1 MGNNIALVGL
11 AKKAGFLVVGEE
23 SVSAAVRTKKA
34 RALLSA
40 DDASP
45 RSVRQAK
52 SFSAA
57 SGIPHVTLPYTKE
70 ELGAVA
76 GRGTPGMLAITDI
89 GIAAKLVAK
98 LAADDP
104 ERYGA
109 AAETLG
115 AKAAKMLERRR
126 EALAHKRNL
135 RTGKRRRT
143 L

>member
-1 MGNNIALVGL
+1 MGNNLTLLGL
-11 AKKAGFLVVGEE
+11 AKKAGFLVVGGE

-40 DDASP
+40 SDASP
-45 RSVRQAK
+45 RSIRQAK
-52 SFSAA
+52 GFADA
-57 SGIPHVTLPYTKE
+57 GGIAHAVLPYTKE
-70 ELGAVA
+70 ELGALA
-76 GRGTPGMLAITDI
+76 GRGSPGMLAITDI
-89 GIAAKLVAK
+89 GIAAKLFAA
-98 LAADDP
+98 LAAGD